1 MRLWRVTVYV
11 ACHEYLWENVESST
25 WIQKSYISVKSGQY
39 YSTRQNEQK
48 HEKAFSE
55 QELKK

>member
-1 MRLWRVTVYV
+1 M
-11 ACHEYLWENVESST
+11 ACHESLWESVESST
-25 WIQKSYISVKSGQY
+25 WIQKIKSYISVKSGQFY
-39 YSTRQNEQK
+39 ATRQNEQK

>member
-1 MRLWRVTVYV
+1 MWHVTNLSEKVWKV
-11 ACHEYLWENVESST
+11 AREFK
-25 WIQKSYISVKSGQY
+25 KSYISVKSGQFY
-39 YSTRQNEQK
+39 ATRQNGQK